1 MNRNAGLQARYKGTQ
16 SAAKHGCARL
26 PSQVARC
33 SEISGQG
40 RSLHSLLGCA
50 CLPLQPWI
58 WCLLLLCVAVHVRLF
73 ALYVWRFLLC
83 CMNTAN
89 CALLSVVGQVPLH
102 LFLCLPAVS
111 PLWAGLSVAVNA
123 WLLFNY
129 CMHSS
134 YYCLLLN
141 AG

>member
-33 SEISGQG
+33 SEVFGQG
-40 RSLHSLLGCA
+40 WSLHSLLGCA
-50 CLPLQPWI
+50 RVPLQPWV

-73 ALYVWRFLLC
+73 TLYVWRFLSC
-83 CMNTAN
+83 CMNTSN
-89 CALLSVVGQVPLH
+89 CALLSIVGQVALQIISM
-102 LFLCLPAVS
+102 LACSLTALGRSFCCCQCLS
-111 PLWAGLSVAVNA
+111 P
-123 WLLFNY
+123 FY